1 MELLTIISVLS
12 FVGSELNAYI
22 GKSGWTVDPST
33 SIVAIPPNPDN
44 QIEATIVQES
54 IKLPRTSM
62 TLYFKTTTQTLL
74 VELVKVIAHS
84 VTEI

>member
-22 GKSGWTVDPST
+22 EKSGWTVDPST
-33 SIVAIPPNPDN
+33 SIVAVPPNPDN